1 MVLDGPSDPLIAKMV
16 DRGYIVRTRADSGLK
31 PDAPGK
37 PSRRDKA
44 FASGAHIISTDF
56 PTGEPHAETGYTVE
70 FAGGAPA
77 RVNGPEN
84 LRGKTVAK

>member
-1 MVLDGPSDPLIAKMV
+1 MV
-16 DRGYIVRTRADSGLK
+16 DRGYFVRTRADSGLK

-37 PSRRDKA
+37 LSRRDKA

-77 RVNGPEN
+77 RVNPVNGPEA
-84 LRGKTVAK
+84 LRGKAVSK